1 MTHYLSVRQTMII
14 AQTTVG
20 PGVRVADPGLLGSAL
35 TRPSMSVFG
44 EDAYPSLERK
54 AAALMESLARNHV
67 LVDGNKRLAWT
78 ATVVFLRING
88 SDLTYASV
96 DEAELYVLAVAAE
109 HLSLDE
115 IETWIAERTPRA

>member
-1 MTHYLSVRQTMII
+1 MII
-14 AQTTVG
+14 AQTAVG
-20 PGVRVADPGLLGSAL
+20 PSVRVADPGLLGSAM

-44 EDAYPSLERK
+44 EDAYPGLERK

-88 SDLTYASV
+88 FDLTYTSV
-96 DEAELYVLAVAAE
+96 DEAEAFVLAVAAD
-109 HLSLDE
+109 HLSLE
-115 IETWIAERTPRA
+115 GIETWIADHTAPV